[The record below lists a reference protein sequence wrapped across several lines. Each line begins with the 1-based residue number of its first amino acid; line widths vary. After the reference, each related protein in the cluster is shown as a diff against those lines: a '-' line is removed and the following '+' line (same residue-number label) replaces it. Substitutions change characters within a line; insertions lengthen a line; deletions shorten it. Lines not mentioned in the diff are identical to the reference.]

1 MSGLLKV
8 VHLMKRFRRVEAVAV
23 ATTTTAAS
31 TGLSHID
38 IPSSGCL
45 DKLGMLADLIA
56 GAFFA
61 AHTVMHWLEHRQ
73 EVRHA

>member
-1 MSGLLKV
+1 V
-8 VHLMKRFRRVEAVAV
+8 
-23 ATTTTAAS
+23 TTTTAAS
-31 TGLSHID
+31 TGLSH

-56 GAFFA
+56 GASFA

-73 EVRHA
+73 EQRHA